1 MNATFQYALRQA
13 AYYAKAGKL
22 GQADYVLQSVAT
34 DYAQHSTILQK
45 DCDYYLADT
54 GYRAITGPNRLFEFL
69 HEQTGIKIT
78 SKSSIRLQPGE
89 PKPQFERGGRLL
101 GRGCRSR

>member
-13 AYYAKAGKL
+13 AYFAKVGKL
-22 GQADYVLQSVAT
+22 GQADYVLQCIAT

-45 DCDYYLADT
+45 DCDYYLAGT

-69 HEQTGIKIT
+69 HVPTGIKIT
-78 SKSSIRLQPGE
+78 RNSSIRLLSGE
-89 PKPQFERGGRLL
+89 PKPQFERGGCLL
-101 GRGCRSR
+101 GRGCRGR